1 MKKQTID
8 KVIRDKV
15 DKFLSSLPLE
25 IARDIH
31 SDIVVTGGCIASM
44 LRQEPVNDYDIY
56 LRTQKSAYLLA
67 EHYAKELT
75 EKTGHPAEIV
85 AIDEDGAMH
94 FSSRG
99 KDDDPDRLSRSSFIN
114 RPNLP
119 GVRNIAIYIKSA
131 GSVAI
136 DEDGKPVEPDDN
148 DVEPPVPGDN
158 GGTGKDESTDS
169 CSKFRPV
176 FISPNA
182 ITLSGKLQIVLR
194 FTGEPDEIHKNYD
207 FVHATNY
214 WTYKTGVVLNL
225 PAMEAL
231 MASQLIYKGSRYPL
245 ASIMRTRKFIKR
257 GWHCPIANYVKMAMQ
272 LNELDLTDLNT
283 LREQLTGVDQAYLR
297 SIITAVEKAAEN
309 REGKDTS
316 WVLEYVCTIIDRL
329 LEGAQL
335 DTPEET

>member
-1 MKKQTID
+1 MKKQTIN

-15 DKFLSSLPLE
+15 DKFLNSLPQE
-25 IARDIH
+25 IALSIR
-31 SDIVVTGGCIASM
+31 SDIIVTGGCIASM

-67 EHYAKELT
+67 EHYANELT
-75 EKTGHPAEIV
+75 ERTGHPSEII

-94 FSSRG
+94 FSGRG
-99 KDDDPDRLSRSSFIN
+99 EDDDPDRLSRNSFIN

-119 GVRNIAIYIKSA
+119 GVLNIAIYIKSA

-136 DEDGKPVEPDDN
+136 NEAGVATEPDDS
-148 DVEPPVPGDN
+148 DAEPPMPGDN
-158 GGTGKDESTDS
+158 GNTGKDESTDY

-182 ITLSGKLQIVLR
+182 ITLSGKIQIVLR

-231 MASQLIYKGSRYPL
+231 MASQLVYKGSRYPL

-272 LNELDLTDLNT
+272 LNELNLTDINT
-283 LREQLTGVDQAYLR
+283 LREQLTGVDQAYLH
-297 SIITAVEKAAEN
+297 SIITAVEKAAES
-309 REGKDTS
+309 RDGKDTS
-316 WVLEYVCTIIDRL
+316 WVMEYVCSIIDRL
-329 LEGAQL
+329 IDGAQL
-335 DTPEET
+335 DAPEEQ